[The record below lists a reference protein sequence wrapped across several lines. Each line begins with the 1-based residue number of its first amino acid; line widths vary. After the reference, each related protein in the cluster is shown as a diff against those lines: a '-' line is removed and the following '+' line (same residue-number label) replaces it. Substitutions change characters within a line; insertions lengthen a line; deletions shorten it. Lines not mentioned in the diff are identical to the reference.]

1 MEGGDED
8 LEGDEA
14 HPAVVGAARGGQ
26 LDHLLHQQIIVEDNL
41 EMIVEMVMVVIKLLL
56 NSVGNLNTFQQLL
69 VDTYVYLM

>member
-26 LDHLLHQQIIVEDNL
+26 LDHLLHQQLVVEHNLDNQT
-41 EMIVEMVMVVIKLLL
+41 VVNRI
-56 NSVGNLNTFQQLL
+56 
-69 VDTYVYLM
+69 